1 MLVYENCAKNLD
13 ATLGILDAASNVQDV
28 ITITYNVIIVSNEYA
43 KTIAAKDGGYSLR
56 SDDGL
61 YIEHSGTSNA
71 LLTRATDD
79 FANTI
84 SYSGGFTIDCNS
96 YHLTFNPSE
105 GQVRFRYFSKWQYAN
120 ALYKQQGSVINVSLG
135 NNETE
140 SLSVGGTAHL
150 TATKLKGATGT
161 VGQAIQQTLR
171 P

>member
-1 MLVYENCAKNLD
+1 MLVYENGAKILD
-13 ATLGILDAASNVQDV
+13 AALGILDAASNIKD
-28 ITITYNVIIVSNEYA
+28 IIITYNVIIVSDENA
-43 KTIAAKDGGYSLR
+43 ITMVVKDGGYSLR

-61 YIEHSGTSNA
+61 YIGHSGTSNA

-84 SYSGGFTIDCNS
+84 SYSGGITIDCNL

-120 ALYKQQGSVINVSLG
+120 ILYKQQGSVINVSLG

-140 SLSVGGTAHL
+140 SLFCWWNSTFNCN
-150 TATKLKGATGT
+150 
-161 VGQAIQQTLR
+161 
-171 P
+171 

>member
-1 MLVYENCAKNLD
+1 MLVYENGAKILE
-13 ATLGILDAASNVQDV
+13 AALGILDAASN
-28 ITITYNVIIVSNEYA
+28 IKNIIITYNVIIVSDEYA
-43 KTIAAKDGGYSLR
+43 ITMAVKDGGYSLR

-61 YIEHSGTSNA
+61 YIGHSGTSNA

-84 SYSGGFTIDCNS
+84 SITIDCNS

-120 ALYKQQGSVINVSLG
+120 TLYKQQESVINVSLG

-140 SLSVGGTAHL
+140 SLFCWWNISFNCN
-150 TATKLKGATGT
+150 
-161 VGQAIQQTLR
+161 
-171 P
+171 

>member
-1 MLVYENCAKNLD
+1 MLVYENGAKILD
-13 ATLGILDAASNVQDV
+13 AALGILDVASNIKD
-28 ITITYNVIIVSNEYA
+28 IIITYNVIIVSDENA
-43 KTIAAKDGGYSLR
+43 ITMAVKDGGYSLR

-61 YIEHSGTSNA
+61 YIGHSGTSNA

-84 SYSGGFTIDCNS
+84 SITIDCNS

-120 ALYKQQGSVINVSLG
+120 TLYKQQESVINVSLG

-140 SLSVGGTAHL
+140 SLFCWWNISFNCD
-150 TATKLKGATGT
+150 
-161 VGQAIQQTLR
+161 
-171 P
+171 